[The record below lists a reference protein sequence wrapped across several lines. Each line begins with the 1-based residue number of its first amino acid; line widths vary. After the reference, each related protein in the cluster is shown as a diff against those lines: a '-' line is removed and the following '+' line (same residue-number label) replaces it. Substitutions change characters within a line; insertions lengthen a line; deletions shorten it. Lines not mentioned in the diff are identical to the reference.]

1 MIFVLIV
8 VAIFIL
14 VSIYFYFRAEKL
26 QQELRAARREFSQ
39 AIKDSKAIADK
50 MALVASR
57 HEEFAKVRLKSVQ
70 ENILANAPELE
81 KQIQFISPLVNNYGA
96 IFTACLSSKE
106 QLKPMSEKCFEGV
119 SPGSFKGFVTYLK
132 GKDVNIRK
140 MWSSNN
146 LNGFISLVEA
156 LLMDLNEAVEENKT
170 KQQSALA

>member
-14 VSIYFYFRAEKL
+14 VSVYFYFRAEKL

-39 AIKDSKAIADK
+39 SKKDSKAIADK

-57 HEEFAKVRLKSVQ
+57 YEEFAKTRLKALQ
-70 ENILANAPELE
+70 EHKLANIPELE
-81 KQIQFISPLVNNYGA
+81 KEIQFIAPLINNYGA
-96 IFTACLSSKE
+96 IFRACLSSKE
-106 QLKPMSEKCFEGV
+106 QLKPMSEKCFEAV
-119 SPGSFKGFVTYLK
+119 SPGSFKGFVTYINSK
-132 GKDVNIRK
+132 EANIRK

-156 LLMDLNEAVEENKT
+156 LLIDLEAVEESKT
-170 KQQSALA
+170 KQQKVLA